1 MEEKL
6 QSAKELFE
14 KVANPEEKQICA
26 LAIEQ
31 VKKLHLGDECVLAC
45 YLYYPYIKTSIY
57 VPPSEAEL
65 KSFDETR
72 RKEEDERK
80 KEIDIK
86 RTEFKKLIEQTY
98 GEETL
103 AFLHGLKKLI
113 EISYTNEQEEA
124 ENIRQMF
131 FALAKDVRV
140 ILVKICFVLAEIKL
154 YSSVFAEE
162 KIETKN
168 FNEKA
173 LKTQNELTA
182 TEKAKQILDLFAP
195 LAARLGLSSVK
206 SELEDIAFEMLH
218 PQEFIEIKREVN
230 KRYLAREKTVE
241 DLKHQIKI
249 FMHELGLSGEIMGR
263 KKHIYSISKKLKEK
277 GGDLDKIYDLVAVRA
292 ILNTVADCYAL
303 LGKIN
308 ENFMPLQNR
317 FKDYISIPKSNG
329 YQSLHTTIMFES
341 VPVEIQIRTQEMHR
355 MAEFGVAAHWMYKE
369 KRNKQ
374 DSLDE
379 RLGWVREIM
388 ENEKYMSSEDLINSL
403 RVDIY
408 DGEIFVQSPKGKV
421 LHMPEN
427 STPIDFAYLIH
438 SEVGNQCVGA
448 KVNGKMQPLTKPLS
462 NGDIVEIIT
471 SPNSR
476 GPSRDWLKVIKTQQA
491 KSKILA
497 FFRKEMK
504 EENIKNGK
512 IIFEAAI
519 KNLGYSVSKV
529 TEKKYIQ
536 VLLDKF
542 NFSELDE
549 LLASIGHGAYSA
561 KMLAGRLIQ
570 IYQADIKKQQEKLQ
584 TQHIESVEYK
594 PSDNKI
600 DVKGINNLMVKFAK
614 CCCPI
619 EGDEIIGFIS
629 QGRGIIV
636 HRKQCPNVSFFDK
649 DRLIDV
655 EWKK

>member
-6 QSAKELFE
+6 KSAKELFE

-45 YLYYPYIKTSIY
+45 YLYYPYIKTAIY
-57 VPPSEAEL
+57 TPPSEAEL
-65 KSFDETR
+65 KSFDEAK
-72 RKEEDERK
+72 RKEEEDRK
-80 KEIDIK
+80 KEIDLK
-86 RTEFKKLIEQTY
+86 RAEFKKFIEQTY

-154 YSSVFAEE
+154 YNSAFAEE

-218 PQEFIEIKREVN
+218 PQEFMEIKREVN

-329 YQSLHTTIMFES
+329 YQSLHTTIMFEG

-512 IIFEAAI
+512 IMFEAAI

-549 LLASIGHGAYSA
+549 LLASVGHGAYSA
-561 KMLAGRLIQ
+561 KMFAGKLIQ
-570 IYQADIKKQQEKLQ
+570 IYQADVKKQQEKLQ
-584 TQHIESVEYK
+584 TQHIESIEYK

-600 DVKGINNLMVKFAK
+600 DVKGVNNLMVKFAK

-619 EGDEIIGFIS
+619 EGDEIVGFVS

>member
-6 QSAKELFE
+6 KSAKELFE
-14 KVANPEEKQICA
+14 KVANPEEKQICEI
-26 LAIEQ
+26 AIEQ

-45 YLYYPYIKTSIY
+45 YLYYPYIKTAIY

-86 RTEFKKLIEQTY
+86 RTEFKKPIEQIY

-154 YSSVFAEE
+154 YSSAFAEE

-218 PQEFIEIKREVN
+218 PQEFMEIKREVN

-329 YQSLHTTIMFES
+329 YQSLHTTIMFEG

-512 IIFEAAI
+512 
-519 KNLGYSVSKV
+519 
-529 TEKKYIQ
+529 
-536 VLLDKF
+536 
-542 NFSELDE
+542 
-549 LLASIGHGAYSA
+549 
-561 KMLAGRLIQ
+561 
-570 IYQADIKKQQEKLQ
+570 
-584 TQHIESVEYK
+584 
-594 PSDNKI
+594 
-600 DVKGINNLMVKFAK
+600 
-614 CCCPI
+614 
-619 EGDEIIGFIS
+619 
-629 QGRGIIV
+629 
-636 HRKQCPNVSFFDK
+636 
-649 DRLIDV
+649 
-655 EWKK
+655 

>member
-1 MEEKL
+1 
-6 QSAKELFE
+6 
-14 KVANPEEKQICA
+14 
-26 LAIEQ
+26 
-31 VKKLHLGDECVLAC
+31 
-45 YLYYPYIKTSIY
+45 
-57 VPPSEAEL
+57 
-65 KSFDETR
+65 
-72 RKEEDERK
+72 
-80 KEIDIK
+80 
-86 RTEFKKLIEQTY
+86 
-98 GEETL
+98 
-103 AFLHGLKKLI
+103 
-113 EISYTNEQEEA
+113 
-124 ENIRQMF
+124 MF

-154 YSSVFAEE
+154 YSSAFAEE

-329 YQSLHTTIMFES
+329 YQSLHTTIMFEG

-388 ENEKYMSSEDLINSL
+388 ENENIC
-403 RVDIY
+403 R
-408 DGEIFVQSPKGKV
+408 
-421 LHMPEN
+421 
-427 STPIDFAYLIH
+427 
-438 SEVGNQCVGA
+438 A
-448 KVNGKMQPLTKPLS
+448 KTLSILFELTFMTAKFLF
-462 NGDIVEIIT
+462 NRQKEKFFICQ
-471 SPNSR
+471 
-476 GPSRDWLKVIKTQQA
+476 KTQPQ
-491 KSKILA
+491 STL
-497 FFRKEMK
+497 
-504 EENIKNGK
+504 
-512 IIFEAAI
+512 
-519 KNLGYSVSKV
+519 
-529 TEKKYIQ
+529 
-536 VLLDKF
+536 
-542 NFSELDE
+542 
-549 LLASIGHGAYSA
+549 
-561 KMLAGRLIQ
+561 
-570 IYQADIKKQQEKLQ
+570 
-584 TQHIESVEYK
+584 HI
-594 PSDNKI
+594 
-600 DVKGINNLMVKFAK
+600 
-614 CCCPI
+614 
-619 EGDEIIGFIS
+619 
-629 QGRGIIV
+629 
-636 HRKQCPNVSFFDK
+636 
-649 DRLIDV
+649 
-655 EWKK
+655 